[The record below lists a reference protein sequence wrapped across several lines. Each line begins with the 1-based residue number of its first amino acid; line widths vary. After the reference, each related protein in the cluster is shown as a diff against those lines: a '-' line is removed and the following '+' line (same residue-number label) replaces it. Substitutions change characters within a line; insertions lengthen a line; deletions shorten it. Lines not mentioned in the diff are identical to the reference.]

1 MLNIPHESII
11 VNMFAAFISAVPL
24 TPTRSASPNAALVS
38 GSNRCVGSSIIQCS
52 TRRARFTVYHT
63 SRCTV
68 STMSAEDKQP
78 QEKSFLA
85 SAFDQFLTVARKTA
99 AVAAVVALLA
109 APLNAAWAASGGGR
123 IGGSQFRA
131 PAMRSAPSAPSRSY
145 GGGMYSTPPPSIGY
159 GYGYGYGAPSIYVNP
174 FIAPVGV
181 GIGFGGLGTFLTIAF
196 VASLVGSVLRSRA
209 NTASEY
215 AADPTTAV
223 AVFKVGLLSSARGL
237 QMDLD
242 TLARSAD
249 TSTTSGLS
257 AVLEDTVT
265 ALLRHPDYW
274 THASVSVRSAPLSKA
289 EAEFNRSALEERL
302 KLDEETLINTSG
314 RKRELARAAARDAD
328 ISKAPGEYIV
338 VTVVVAADGTVVP
351 RLPKQIS
358 SVADVDRALRA
369 FAALPANDL
378 QAIEIIWAPQSM
390 RDTLSEREMLNDHPE
405 LRRL

>member
-1 MLNIPHESII
+1 M
-11 VNMFAAFISAVPL
+11 
-24 TPTRSASPNAALVS
+24 T
-38 GSNRCVGSSIIQCS
+38 SNG
-52 TRRARFTVYHT
+52 
-63 SRCTV
+63 
-68 STMSAEDKQP
+68 EQP
-78 QEKSFLA
+78 QQKSFLA
-85 SAFDQFLTVARKTA
+85 ATFDKFVSTARKTA
-99 AVAAVVALLA
+99 AVLTVVAMLA
-109 APLNAAWAASGGGR
+109 APMNAALAASGGGR

-131 PAMRSAPSAPSRSY
+131 PAMRSAPAPSRSY
-145 GGGMYSTPPPSIGY
+145 GGPGVYSAPAPSIGY
-159 GYGYGYGAPSIYVNP
+159 GYGYGYGAPSIFVNP

-196 VASLVGSVLRSRA
+196 VASLIGSALRSRA
-209 NTASEY
+209 SDAVEI

-223 AVFKVGLLSSARGL
+223 AVFKIGLLASARGL

-289 EAEFNRSALEERL
+289 EAEFNRAALEERL

-314 RKRELARAAARDAD
+314 RKRELSRASARDSD
-328 ISKAPGEYIV
+328 VSKAPGEYIV
-338 VTVVVAADGTVVP
+338 VTAVVAADGTVVP
-351 RLPKQIS
+351 RLPKEIS

-369 FAALPANDL
+369 FASLPANDL
-378 QAIEIIWAPQSM
+378 QAIEIVWAPQSM

>member
-1 MLNIPHESII
+1 ML
-11 VNMFAAFISAVPL
+11 AAFISATPL
-24 TPTRSASPNAALVS
+24 VPTRSAASSAALVS
-38 GSNRCVGSSIIQCS
+38 GSNRRVSSQFTQCF
-52 TRRARFTVYHT
+52 TRRTRLTLHHT
-63 SRCTV
+63 PKHATTS
-68 STMSAEDKQP
+68 MSAEDKPSQD
-78 QEKSFLA
+78 KSFFA
-85 SAFDQFLTVARKTA
+85 STFDKFVSIACKTA

-123 IGGSQFRA
+123 IGGSQFRS
-131 PAMRSAPSAPSRSY
+131 PPMRSAPAPSRSY
-145 GGGMYSTPPPSIGY
+145 GGGMYSTPPPSLGY

-196 VASLVGSVLRSRA
+196 VASLIGSALRSRA
-209 NTASEY
+209 NAAVES

-314 RKRELARAAARDAD
+314 RKRELSRASARDSD
-328 ISKAPGEYIV
+328 VSKAPGEYIV
-338 VTVVVAADGTVVP
+338 VTAVVAADGTVVP

-369 FAALPANDL
+369 FASLPANDL